1 MKRPVIILLGV
12 VVLTFI
18 IGCRPRRRV
27 SEHMEPMRI
36 VSLAPNI
43 TEILA
48 AVGHLDRLVGVTQH
62 CNWPE
67 QVRSMPKVGT
77 FWQPDLEAI
86 VAARPQLVIGLD
98 IPSHRLISTR
108 LERLGYRCLLVRL
121 DRLNDLYQAIQTIG
135 QQTCCQ
141 MQAQALCRQLQ
152 VRTAGSI
159 IRSSGSRP
167 KVLFVVQRTP
177 LRVAGQ
183 DTFINDAIELA
194 GGRNAIGPTPYKYP
208 PIGAEQLV
216 AARPD
221 AIVEACAGMSSDQ
234 ADRFWR
240 RFQDLPA
247 VRNGRIY
254 QIDQDL
260 ISRLG
265 PRIADGIEQIARFIK
280 SG

>member
-1 MKRPVIILLGV
+1 MKRPVIILLV

-18 IGCRPRRRV
+18 IGCRPR
-27 SEHMEPMRI
+27 STILEHREPMRI

-48 AVGHLDRLVGVTQH
+48 AIGHLDRLVGVTQH

-86 VAARPQLVIGLD
+86 VAARPQLIIGLD
-98 IPSHRLISTR
+98 IPSHRLISPR
-108 LERLGYRCLLVRL
+108 LGRLGYRCLLLRL

-141 MQAQALCRQLQ
+141 TQAQALCRQLQ
-152 VRTAGSI
+152 VRTAGSV
-159 IRSSGSRP
+159 RSSGNRP
-167 KVLFVVQRTP
+167 RVLFVVQRTP

-208 PIGAEQLV
+208 PVGAEQLV
-216 AARPD
+216 AARAD
-221 AIVEACAGMSSDQ
+221 TIIEACAGMSSGQ